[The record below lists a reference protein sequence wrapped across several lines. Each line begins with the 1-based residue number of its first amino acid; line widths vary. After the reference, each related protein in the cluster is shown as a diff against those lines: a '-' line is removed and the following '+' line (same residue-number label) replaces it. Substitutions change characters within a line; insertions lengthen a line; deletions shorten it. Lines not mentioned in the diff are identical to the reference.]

1 MRSHACKPRRVS
13 RPARACLI
21 LGGGQLEVLD
31 ARLCHPAS
39 KVQAVCLARYGGRR
53 RGLQGIGDGPR
64 RRAVGSGDS
73 AAVGPSTAQGAHWPI
88 AAPQPSRPNLEH
100 LIPLG
105 LLVRQADEATPLR
118 RGVFGQA
125 PQSASGA
132 GAQVGVAAP
141 RARLELSHL
150 VTAPIPTHTHKHT
163 RTHPTHAA
171 RLGSG
176 TVHAAR
182 RGWRVRMQGPSTAAS
197 LAAAFR
203 DGSHAMP
210 SYLPP
215 PQRAGILP
223 HRDARGST
231 PSALAGWAMGSSVF
245 GCSMGVSTPICGPG
259 ASAGLWA
266 GVGTE

>member
-64 RRAVGSGDS
+64 RRAVGSGDG

-150 VTAPIPTHTHKHT
+150 VTAPIPTHTHTNTHVHT
-163 RTHPTHAA
+163 PLMQLAWA
-171 RLGSG
+171 LGLFMQPGGDGGCACRGRPPQPASPPRSG
-176 TVHAAR
+176 TGRTPCHHT
-182 RGWRVRMQGPSTAAS
+182 S
-197 LAAAFR
+197 
-203 DGSHAMP
+203 
-210 SYLPP
+210 PP
-215 PQRAGILP
+215 P
-223 HRDARGST
+223 
-231 PSALAGWAMGSSVF
+231 
-245 GCSMGVSTPICGPG
+245 
-259 ASAGLWA
+259 ASRHPASPRC
-266 GVGTE
+266 